1 VFGKLRNNHAVDE
14 RINEL
19 LSLVRHDAKPNLHQ
33 LRQIANAIEPLSLN
47 IKQMGYSL
55 ARQLAAALPPVGETR
70 PRQVNL
76 LNSLSTQAA
85 IESDWAAH
93 WCNELGIPVVFH
105 RKVWEFC
112 FILQSLYDHGHI
124 RAGAR
129 GLGFGCGTEPIP
141 SYLAKHDVSVT
152 ATDQAPQSARRG
164 GWIKTGQHATA
175 PDQAH
180 MPHLVDRAH
189 FDRNVQM
196 RYVDMNA
203 IPDDL
208 ADYDF
213 CWSVCALEHLGS
225 IDHGLR
231 FIENSLKTL
240 RPGGLSVHTTEF
252 NIREH
257 GPTIDNWPS
266 VAFQRKH
273 IERLA
278 ARLRAQGHKIAPFDF
293 SLGDGPLD
301 RFIDMPPFHHDLPDY
316 IGEWL
321 GQQAHLR
328 WRSPAW
334 SSPASVS
341 RSRKRRTDQAVRI
354 LGAGAERIGRRLP
367 NQKLHTVR
375 LPSVAST
382 RPDKVMSRR

>member
-1 VFGKLRNNHAVDE
+1 MFGKLRNNHVVDE

-19 LSLVRHDAKPNLHQ
+19 LALVRHDAKPNLHQ

-55 ARQLAAALPPVGETR
+55 ARQLAAALPPAGETR
-70 PRQVNL
+70 PRRVNL
-76 LNSLSTQAA
+76 PNSLSTQAA

-93 WCNELGIPVVFH
+93 WCNELSIPVIFH

-112 FILQSLYDHGHI
+112 FVLQSLHDRGHI

-164 GWIKTGQHATA
+164 GWMKRGQHATA

-180 MPHLVDRAH
+180 MPYLVDRAH
-189 FDRNVQM
+189 FDRNVQI

-203 IPDDL
+203 IPEDL

-213 CWSVCALEHLGS
+213 CWSICALEHLGS

-273 IERLA
+273 IERLT

-301 RFIDMPPFHHDLPDY
+301 RFVDMPPFHHDLPDY

-321 GQQAHLR
+321 GQQAHLKV
-328 WRSPAW
+328 ALAGVVVTCIGIAIEK
-334 SSPASVS
+334 AS
-341 RSRKRRTDQAVRI
+341 
-354 LGAGAERIGRRLP
+354 
-367 NQKLHTVR
+367 N
-375 LPSVAST
+375 
-382 RPDKVMSRR
+382 